1 MERGSSGN
9 GHSATARRVALAVV
23 LASMPSFGI
32 GALELPPPVT
42 DAMYPAVNPAEAELG
57 RLLFHD
63 PILSGSGT
71 VACSSCHHPAFG
83 TSDGVSLGL
92 GDGGIGVGPAMSV
105 DPDNLPEQR
114 VPRNAPGLWNVGAF
128 EFRSLFHDGRVE
140 LGRSGPGGVR
150 TPLDQDMVSG
160 FASVLAAQT
169 MFPVVSPD
177 EMAGHYSEN
186 SIAEIV
192 RLGILTEEG
201 GAWDLIARQVADSG
215 DYAERFAEVHEH
227 VETAD
232 DVTFVDIANAIA
244 AFVTHEFR
252 SDTSP
257 FDAFLRGTTQ
267 LSPAAMTGMELFYGD
282 AGCSS
287 CHAGPFLTDHEFHA
301 MGDPQLG
308 PGKAARFEDH
318 ARDEG
323 RFRVTGDPA
332 DRFAFRTP
340 SLRNVA
346 LTAPYGH
353 AGSFSD
359 LASYIRHH
367 IDPVAGLARYDRS
380 GVALPGLAVND
391 WRIMDD
397 PAEVEAI
404 SNAVTTSP
412 TNMSQSEIEAL
423 VAFLGSLTDPVAK
436 SGRLGVPVSVP
447 SGLPVP
453 KP

>member
-1 MERGSSGN
+1 
-9 GHSATARRVALAVV
+9 
-23 LASMPSFGI
+23 
-32 GALELPPPVT
+32 
-42 DAMYPAVNPAEAELG
+42 MYPVVDPAEAELG
-57 RLLFHD
+57 QLLFYD
-63 PILSGSGT
+63 PILSGSRK
-71 VACSSCHHPAFG
+71 VACASCHHPSFG

-92 GDGGIGVGPAMSV
+92 GDGGVGIGPDRIA
-105 DPDNLPEQR
+105 DPTNLPERR
-114 VPRNAPGLWNVGAF
+114 VPRNSPGLWNVGAF

-140 LGRSGPGGVR
+140 LGGSQPDGVR
-150 TPLDQDMVSG
+150 TPLDRDMMSG

-201 GAWDLIARQVADSG
+201 GAWDRIARNVARSG
-215 DYAERFAEVHEH
+215 DYAERFKRVYWHIDG
-227 VETAD
+227 AD
-232 DVTFVDIANAIA
+232 DVTFVDISNAIA
-244 AFVTHEFR
+244 AFIAHEFR

-257 FDAFLRGTTQ
+257 FDAHLRGEAE
-267 LSPAAMTGMELFYGD
+267 LSPDEKVGMELFFGS

-287 CHAGPFLTDHEFHA
+287 CHSGPFLTDHEFHA

-308 PGKAARFEDH
+308 PGKAARFEHH

-323 RFRVTGDPA
+323 RFRVTGNPA

-353 AGSFSD
+353 AGAFAD
-359 LASYIRHH
+359 LRSYIRHH
-367 IDPVAGLARYDRS
+367 IDPVDGLNRYDRRQ
-380 GVALPGLAVND
+380 VILPELSVND

-397 PAEVEAI
+397 PAETGAIAASVELA
-404 SNAVTTSP
+404 P
-412 TNMSQSEIEAL
+412 QSLSEGEIAAL
-423 VAFLGSLTDPVAK
+423 AAFLNSLTDPIAV
-436 SGRLGVPVSVP
+436 SGRLGVPGEVP
-447 SGLPVP
+447 SGLAVP
-453 KP
+453 NR

>member
-1 MERGSSGN
+1 MERVL
-9 GHSATARRVALAVV
+9 TAAGLLPKQCAAAAV
-23 LASMPSFGI
+23 LAFFPCL
-32 GALELPPPVT
+32 GAGAGELPSPVT
-42 DAMYPAVNPAEAELG
+42 DSMYPVTRPSEVELG
-57 RLLFHD
+57 QLLFYD
-63 PILSGSGT
+63 PVLSGSRE
-71 VACSSCHHPAFG
+71 VACASCHHPSFG

-92 GDGGIGVGPAMSV
+92 GDGGIGIGPARRA
-105 DPDNLPEQR
+105 DPENPPERR
-114 VPRNAPGLWNVGAF
+114 VPRNSPGLWNVGAT

-140 LGRSGPGGVR
+140 LGNTQPDGVR
-150 TPLDQDMVSG
+150 TPLDREMMSG

-192 RLGILTEEG
+192 RLGILTDEG
-201 GAWDLIARQVADSG
+201 GAWDRVARQVAGSG
-215 DYAERFAEVHEH
+215 DYAERFARVYGHIDGAE
-227 VETAD
+227 
-232 DVTFVDIANAIA
+232 DVTFVDISNAIA
-244 AFVTHEFR
+244 AFVAEEFR

-257 FDAFLRGTTQ
+257 FDAALRGGPELPSDAQ
-267 LSPAAMTGMELFYGD
+267 AGMDLFFGR

-287 CHAGPFLTDHEFHA
+287 CHSGPYLTDHDFHA

-308 PGKAARFEDH
+308 PGKAARFETH

-323 RFRVTGDPA
+323 RFRVTGNPA

-353 AGSFSD
+353 AGAFSD
-359 LASYIRHH
+359 LGSYIRHH
-367 IDPVAGLARYDRS
+367 IDPVGGLYRYDRS
-380 GVALPGLAVND
+380 QVVLSALAVDD

-404 SNAVTTSP
+404 AVSVEP
-412 TNMSQSEIEAL
+412 APVSLSEGEIVAL
-423 VAFLGSLTDPVAK
+423 VAFLDSLTDPVAV
-436 SGRLGVPVSVP
+436 SGRLGVPDRVP

-453 KP
+453 GP